1 MTPRLRQAL
10 TAGAVVSLA
19 VAVAPAP
26 PGRSAAAEP
35 CRRTVD
41 VQPMVTAG
49 ERAGTLT
56 FVVESGGCAA
66 AGEVGYTVT
75 AGSALPAADF
85 ALAGGVLRWAAGD
98 TGERSIVAR
107 IADDQ
112 MREAA
117 LEDFT
122 VRLTAAGGGVV
133 VRHGTA
139 TGRILDDD
147 GPDLGWAADDAVVPI
162 VPMLGHGY
170 FCPPPPPPPP
180 RPPLTYVWQTGDGTA
195 KAGVDYVAVAGRTQ
209 TVPAGATRVPFEV
222 TLLPRPA
229 GTPSRWFT
237 VRIVAVSA
245 GVVVDAE
252 AVVTIDGP

>member
-35 CRRTVD
+35 CLRTVA
-41 VQPMVTAG
+41 VQPQVTAG

-56 FVVESGGCAA
+56 FLVYSGGCAA
-66 AGEVGYTVT
+66 AGAVEFTVT

-85 ALAGGVLRWAAGD
+85 VLPDGVLRWDAGD
-98 TGERSIVAR
+98 TGVRSIVAR
-107 IADDQ
+107 IADDRV
-112 MREAA
+112 REAA

-122 VRLTAAGGGVV
+122 VRLTAPSASIVV
-133 VRHGTA
+133 WRGTA
-139 TGRILDDD
+139 NGRILDDD
-147 GPDLGWAADDAVVPI
+147 GPGLVWAVDDGV

-170 FCPPPPPPPP
+170 LCPPPPPPPP
-180 RPPLTYVWQTGDGTA
+180 TPLTYVWQTGDGTA
-195 KAGVDYVAVAGRTQ
+195 RAGVDYVPVGERTQ
-209 TVPAGATRVPFEV
+209 TVPAGATRVPFDV

-237 VRIVAVSA
+237 VRIVAVSS
-245 GVVVDAE
+245 GTVVDSV